1 MNRNKVNRKIVHL
14 VMGVLLALATT
25 VSAEDVWV
33 HFAGDLKKP
42 GVYKVSSP
50 ATVQELEKICGG
62 WTEFGSAKSLTVIRL
77 ERPSNATM
85 NDPGEP
91 QSKIYKFAEIP
102 REGDKLILKKDDIVF
117 IPAKGILGQ

>member
-1 MNRNKVNRKIVHL
+1 MKKHIFHL
-14 VMGVLLALATT
+14 VAAISFALATT

-33 HFAGDLKKP
+33 HFSGHLKKP

-50 ATVQELEKICGG
+50 ATVEDLAKACGG
-62 WTEFGSAKSLTVIRL
+62 WTEFGSAKRLTVVRL

-91 QSKIYKFAEIP
+91 ESKVYKFPEIP
-102 REGDKLILKKDDIVF
+102 REGEKLILKKDDIVF
-117 IPAKGILGQ
+117 IPLKQVIGR